1 MSFGKAM
8 GLLAAGAAGGVGK
21 GWQQKILQDRQA
33 AIEEGRRFFQK
44 EMIQTQHENAME
56 RDEKNFER
64 SQSLQPKP
72 PTFGKTEQNPETG
85 TLWQQNLVTGKWSDT
100 GIKFVSEGG
109 GLSKEKV
116 MDTEIK
122 LHDTYHKGFKE
133 FQEQA
138 INVQKLEDALMSNSG
153 AGDYAAIISFVK
165 SLDPTSVVREGEADM
180 ASNVSGL
187 KGKLE
192 GFANQLKDGERLT
205 PKAKAQYLNLSR
217 QWLTH
222 IAEAHQ
228 KAQAHMK
235 DRANKYSLDPLNII
249 GEPFD
254 FSSYTSFKPIGESYF
269 KGDGVPDT
277 LRSRGVQTQPK
288 FNISPEDGEAL
299 VNKYLNM
306 HGD

>member
-44 EMIQTQHENAME
+44 EMIQTQHENALE

-116 MDTEIK
+116 MDTERNMSK
-122 LHDTYHKGFKE
+122 DYASASKGFVSQLKNYK
-133 FQEQA
+133 Q
-138 INVQKLEDALMSNSG
+138 LESSLKANNG
-153 AGDYAAIISFVK
+153 AGDIAAVFSFMK
-165 SLDPTSVVREGEADM
+165 SLDDQSVVREGEFAM
-180 ASNVSGL
+180 AEGASGTL
-187 KGKLE
+187 SQIKSWYERNKSG
-192 GFANQLKDGERLT
+192 NRLT
-205 PKAKAQYLNLSR
+205 P
-217 QWLTH
+217 
-222 IAEAHQ
+222 EQ
-228 KAQAHMK
+228 KAQFLGLAQQWLGYAAEAQQSK
-235 DRANKYSLDPLNII
+235 QANVLTQVENWGLNAENVIGTPYDYDSLINFTPISADYFMPKEEVTIPASLQRPVQTPPSNE
-249 GEPFD
+249 GFD
-254 FSSYTSFKPIGESYF
+254 FKYAESLVERFK
-269 KGDGVPDT
+269 
-277 LRSRGVQTQPK
+277 
-288 FNISPEDGEAL
+288 
-299 VNKYLNM
+299 
-306 HGD
+306 